1 MKENNEKIRHLST
14 SVREKP
20 ERKRSHVKSLSVV
33 ELQPSGYPFRLAGED
48 SPIALLTDDIE
59 LFQAYAREQWAGIY
73 VKKGD
78 YLFDQLVFPDFAF
91 KVTDA
96 QPNQGKISFS
106 TRFNLKKNPLTEEK
120 RLKVHFSDIVG
131 QNEAKNKCLIIREY
145 LKNPKAFGEWA
156 PRNILFY
163 GHPGTGK
170 TMLAQALANETN
182 APFYLVKSTE
192 LIGVNVGDASRR
204 VHQIFKIASDNAPS
218 VIYLDEIDAIGLDRS
233 FQSIRGDVSEIV
245 SALLGEMDG
254 LSVNFGVVCI
264 GATNNLVI
272 IDKAIR
278 SRFEEEIEFKL
289 PNSEERE
296 QILNLY
302 ISKIPLPVKADL
314 KKIVKNT
321 EGFSGRDLKDKILK
335 AALHKAI
342 LQDEKCVTQEIIDS
356 VLRQINQKT
365 SKEKPKMFT

>member
-1 MKENNEKIRHLST
+1 MQHLS
-14 SVREKP
+14 SSIREKP
-20 ERKRSHVKSLSVV
+20 ETKRSRVQSLSVV
-33 ELQPSGYPFRLAGED
+33 ELQPSGYPFRIAGED
-48 SPIALLTDDIE
+48 SPIALLTDDVE

-73 VKKGD
+73 IKKGD

-91 KVTDA
+91 KVSDTH
-96 QPNQGKISFS
+96 PNQGRISFS
-106 TRFNLKKNPLTEEK
+106 TRFILKRKPLIQEK

-131 QNEAKNKCLIIREY
+131 QSEAKNKCLIIKKY
-145 LKNPKAFGEWA
+145 LEKPEAFGDWA

-163 GHPGTGK
+163 GSPGTGK
-170 TMLAQALANETN
+170 TMVAQALANETN
-182 APFYLVKSTE
+182 APFYLVKSTD

-218 VIYLDEIDAIGLDRS
+218 VLYLDEIDAIGLDRS
-233 FQSIRGDVSEIV
+233 FQNIRGDVSEIV

-254 LSVNFGVVCI
+254 LSANFGVVCI
-264 GATNNLVI
+264 GATNNPVI

-289 PNSEERE
+289 PSMEDRE
-296 QILNLY
+296 QILRLY
-302 ISKIPLPVKADL
+302 IKKVPMPVKADL
-314 KKIVKNT
+314 KKIVKET

-356 VLRQINQKT
+356 ILSQLNEKS
-365 SKEKPKMFT
+365 SKEKPRMFT

>member
-1 MKENNEKIRHLST
+1 MKEKSEKIRHLST
-14 SVREKP
+14 AVREKP
-20 ERKRSHVKSLSVV
+20 ESRRSRVQSLSVV
-33 ELQPSGYPFRLAGED
+33 ELQPSGYPFRIVGED

-91 KVTDA
+91 KVSDA
-96 QPNQGKISFS
+96 QPKQGRISFA
-106 TRFNLKKNPLTEEK
+106 TRFILKKKTFTEEK
-120 RLKVHFSDIVG
+120 RPKIHFSDIIG
-131 QNEAKNKCLIIREY
+131 QSQAKNKCLIIKRY
-145 LKNPKAFGEWA
+145 LENPEAFGDWA
-156 PRNILFY
+156 PRNILFH
-163 GHPGTGK
+163 GPPGTGK

-182 APFYLVKSTE
+182 APFYLIKSTD

-204 VHQIFKIASDNAPS
+204 VHQVFKISSDNAPS
-218 VIYLDEIDAIGLDRS
+218 VLYLDEIDAIGLDRS
-233 FQSIRGDVSEIV
+233 FQSIRGDVAEIV

-254 LSVNFGVVCI
+254 LSANFGVVCV
-264 GATNNLVI
+264 GATNNPVI
-272 IDKAIR
+272 IDRAIR

-289 PNSEERE
+289 PGAEERE
-296 QILNLY
+296 QILKLY
-302 ISKIPLPVKADL
+302 ISKIPLPVEADI

-342 LQDEKCVTQEIIDS
+342 LQEEKCVTQEIIDAILGQLDEKS
-356 VLRQINQKT
+356 L
-365 SKEKPKMFT
+365 KEKPKMFT

>member
-1 MKENNEKIRHLST
+1 MRERNEKIRHLPT
-14 SVREKP
+14 SAREKS
-20 ERKRSHVKSLSVV
+20 EKKKSRVQSLSVV

-48 SPIALLTDDIE
+48 SPIALLTDDNE
-59 LFQAYAREQWAGIY
+59 LFQAYAREQWAGTY

-96 QPNQGKISFS
+96 QPSQGKISFS
-106 TRFNLKKNPLTEEK
+106 TRFILKRKTLTEEK
-120 RLKVHFSDIVG
+120 KLKVHFSDIVG
-131 QNEAKNKCLIIREY
+131 QREAKNKCLIIKKY
-145 LKNPKAFGEWA
+145 LENPEAFGEWA

-163 GHPGTGK
+163 GPPGTGK
-170 TMLAQALANETN
+170 TMMAQALANETN
-182 APFYLVKSTE
+182 APFYLIKSTD

-204 VHQIFKIASDNAPS
+204 VHQVFKIAADSAPS

-245 SALLGEMDG
+245 GALLAELDG
-254 LSVNFGVVCI
+254 LSANLGVVCI
-264 GATNNLVI
+264 GATNNPAML
-272 IDKAIR
+272 DKAIK

-289 PNSEERE
+289 PNAEERE
-296 QILNLY
+296 QILRLY
-302 ISKIPLPVKADL
+302 ALKMPLPVKADL
-314 KKIVKNT
+314 KKIARKT

-342 LQDEKCVTQEIIDS
+342 LQNERCVTQEILDS
-356 VLRQINQKT
+356 VLKQLNEKT